1 MTSTQAVVVNN
12 PKLSLADLKLASS
25 ANVADVSTISFTRDD
40 VIALFGDKPTVE
52 ILLRQKLQELF
63 SLNRPNT
70 VAKFVAL
77 LSDKHVKQITDQI
90 NPNVFNSNGCKLSED
105 CDNQGELRSALLKLL
120 NKAEGLKSYLSS
132 FVDKAGEWT
141 PTSIDELRNPVTGL
155 NLLLA
160 NPVVAAVVMQKRKR
174 DFEMARARVLPA
186 ASGFSGFPGLN
197 PSVMVQIAQ
206 RGGYE
211 GGENLPV
218 EMRGGGRLLA
228 AMKGGNFFLGT
239 MGSPTSWRPITDSSF
254 ISVSLEAAY
263 QNLKANLK
271 ASKGADLAD
280 ETQTKVRD
288 LIKALKDAEEAVKG
302 KRDELNKFNTIL
314 STQNLKDLTNTK
326 VSEADL
332 TGMVKL
338 YNESMSRRQSL
349 ENKMFRVIVALGNQM
364 QTVTV

>member
-1 MTSTQAVVVNN
+1 MTTPPQLTA
-12 PKLSLADLKLASS
+12 ADLNLGPS
-25 ANVADVSTISFTRDD
+25 AKAADVSTHVFDRAQVQS
-40 VIALFGDKPTVE
+40 LFGNKTVVE
-52 ILLRQKLQELF
+52 ALLTDDMLTSLF
-63 SLNRPNT
+63 RLNRPNT
-70 VAKFVAL
+70 VARFVTL
-77 LSDKHVKQITDQI
+77 LSDANVEQITKEID
-90 NPNVFNSNGCKLSED
+90 PKVFNSNGCKLSGE
-105 CDNQGELRSALLKLL
+105 CDNPGESRSALLKLL
-120 NKAEGLKSYLSS
+120 NKAEGLKSYLST
-132 FVDKAGEWT
+132 FVNTADVWT

-186 ASGFSGFPGLN
+186 ASGFSGFPGMGGLS
-197 PSVMVQIAQ
+197 PSVMVQIQQ

-228 AMKGGNFFLGT
+228 AMKGGSFFLGT

-271 ASKGADLAD
+271 ASKGADLD
-280 ETQTKVRD
+280 DTTQKKVKE
-288 LIKALKDAEEAVKG
+288 LITALKAAEDAVKE

-314 STQNLKDLTNTK
+314 STQNLKDIKTPVTQ
-326 VSEADL
+326 EQITD
-332 TGMVKL
+332 MVKL

>member
-1 MTSTQAVVVNN
+1 MSGTPTTPTVSNL
-12 PKLSLADLKLASS
+12 PKLAAKLGTNTVSS
-25 ANVADVSTISFTRDD
+25 TTFTSDSDVDNLFGTESEVKLFLDPKLD
-40 VIALFGDKPTVE
+40 ALFNLFRPTTLSQFVEKLDEPTVRF
-52 ILLRQKLQELF
+52 IV
-63 SLNRPNT
+63 S
-70 VAKFVAL
+70 KFP
-77 LSDKHVKQITDQI
+77 KQSCNIPD
-90 NPNVFNSNGCKLSED
+90 D
-105 CDNQGELRSALLKLL
+105 CDNQRELRSALLTLL
-120 NKAEGLKSYLSS
+120 NKHATGLKSYLSS
-132 FVDKAGEWT
+132 LVNKASNTEWT

-186 ASGFSGFPGLN
+186 ASGFSGFPGMGGLN
-197 PSVMVQIAQ
+197 PSVMVQIQ
-206 RGGYE
+206 RGGGYE

-271 ASKGADLAD
+271 ASKGADLAPD
-280 ETQTKVRD
+280 TQDKVRK
-288 LIKALKDAEEAVKG
+288 LIKDLKDAEEAVKG

-314 STQNLKDLTNTK
+314 STQNLKDIKTSVT
-326 VSEADL
+326 EAEITD
-332 TGMVKL
+332 MVKL
-338 YNESMSRRQSL
+338 YNDSMSRRQSL
-349 ENKMFRVIVALGNQM
+349 ENKMWRVIVALGNQM
-364 QTVTV
+364 QTITV

>member
-1 MTSTQAVVVNN
+1 MTTPPQLTA
-12 PKLSLADLKLASS
+12 ADLNLGPS
-25 ANVADVSTISFTRDD
+25 AKAADVSTHVFDQAQVKSLFGNKDTVKALLTDD
-40 VIALFGDKPTVE
+40 VLTSLF
-52 ILLRQKLQELF
+52 R
-63 SLNRPNT
+63 LNRPNT

-77 LSDKHVKQITDQI
+77 LSDAHVEQITSKIDA
-90 NPNVFNSNGCKLSED
+90 NVFNSNGCKLSGE
-105 CDNQGELRSALLKLL
+105 CDNPGEKRSALSKLL
-120 NKAEGLKSYLSS
+120 NKAEGLKSYLSTL
-132 FVDKAGEWT
+132 VDKAGEWT

-186 ASGFSGFPGLN
+186 ASGFSGFPGMGGLN
-197 PSVMVQIAQ
+197 PSVMVQIQQ
-206 RGGYE
+206 RGGGYE

-271 ASKGADLAD
+271 ASKGADLAED
-280 ETQTKVRD
+280 TQNKVRE
-288 LIKALKDAEEAVKG
+288 LITALKAAEDAVKE

-314 STQNLKDLTNTK
+314 STQNLKDINKQTVTQ
-326 VSEADL
+326 AQITD
-332 TGMVKL
+332 MVKL
-338 YNESMSRRQSL
+338 YNDSMSRRQSL

>member
-1 MTSTQAVVVNN
+1 MATPP
-12 PKLSLADLKLASS
+12 PKLTGSDLFGPSTNA
-25 ANVADVSTISFTRDD
+25 ADVSTHTFDNAQVKS
-40 VIALFGDKPTVE
+40 LFGNKAAVE
-52 ILLRQKLQELF
+52 SVLTDGVLTNLF
-63 SLNRPNT
+63 RLNRPNT

-77 LSDKHVKQITDQI
+77 LSDLNVKQITDQI
-90 NPNVFNSNGCKLSED
+90 DPKVFNSNGCKLSED

-120 NKAEGLKSYLSS
+120 NKAEGLKSYLSNL
-132 FVDKAGEWT
+132 VKASNTEWT
-141 PTSIDELRNPVTGL
+141 PTSIDQLTNPVTGL

-186 ASGFSGFPGLN
+186 ASGFSGFPGMGGLN
-197 PSVMVQIAQ
+197 PSVMVQIQ
-206 RGGYE
+206 RGGGYE

-228 AMKGGNFFLGT
+228 AMKGGSFYLGT

-288 LIKALKDAEEAVKG
+288 LISKLKEAEEAVKG

-314 STQNLKDLTNTK
+314 STQNLKDLTGAT
-326 VSEADL
+326 VSQADL
-332 TGMVKL
+332 SDMVKL
-338 YNESMSRRQSL
+338 YNESMSKRQSL

>member
-1 MTSTQAVVVNN
+1 MPTPTTPTVSNL
-12 PKLSLADLKLASS
+12 PKLAAKLGTNTVSS
-25 ANVADVSTISFTRDD
+25 TTFTSDSDVDILFGTESEVKTFLDPKLD
-40 VIALFGDKPTVE
+40 ALFNLFRPTTLSQFVEKLDEPTVRF
-52 ILLRQKLQELF
+52 IVK
-63 SLNRPNT
+63 
-70 VAKFVAL
+70 KFPQQ
-77 LSDKHVKQITDQI
+77 SCNI
-90 NPNVFNSNGCKLSED
+90 PED
-105 CDNQGELRSALLKLL
+105 CENQGELRSALLTLL
-120 NKAEGLKSYLSS
+120 NKYADGLKSYLSR

-141 PTSIDELRNPVTGL
+141 PTSIHDLINPVTGL

-186 ASGFSGFPGLN
+186 ASGFSGFPGGLN
-197 PSVMVQIAQ
+197 PSVLVQLHQQ

-271 ASKGADLAD
+271 ASKGADLAQD
-280 ETQTKVRD
+280 TQDNVKK
-288 LIKALKDAEEAVKG
+288 LITALKAAEDAVKE

-314 STQNLKDLTNTK
+314 STQNLKDIKNTSVTEK
-326 VSEADL
+326 EITD
-332 TGMVKL
+332 MVKL
-338 YNESMSRRQSL
+338 YNDSMSRRQSL